1 MKRIKT
7 IILGAAGR
15 DFHNFNTYFRDNKK
29 YDVIAFT
36 ATQIPDIEDRTYPP
50 ELAGPQYPS
59 GIPIYNEKDI
69 TQLINEYGIDQVVMS
84 YSDISHLL
92 VMQKASKILAYGPD
106 FRLMGTKHTCI
117 KSSKPIVAICAVRT
131 GSGKSQVTRKLGNL
145 LREKGKRVAV
155 IRHPMPY
162 GDLRKQIWQRFDEIS
177 DLDKHECTIE
187 EREEYFPHIMSG
199 NLVFA
204 GVDYAKILEEAEKE
218 ADIILWDGGNNDFP
232 FYLPDLWIT
241 VTDPHR
247 LGHETTY
254 YPGHTNLIASDVVI
268 INKIDTADPEAVKT
282 LIETVKKENPNAE
295 IINAKS
301 PITVEDPDVIKGKR
315 VLVIEDGPTLTHG
328 DMEYGAG
335 IVAAKKFEALEI
347 VDPRPFAVRSIAET
361 FNKYKH
367 LNQVLPAMGYG
378 DEQIK
383 DLEETINKSDA
394 EGVVIGTPIDLR
406 RLLTINKPTTR
417 VTYDMDDKS
426 AQNLF
431 DILKS
436 RGLA

>member
-1 MKRIKT
+1 
-7 IILGAAGR
+7 
-15 DFHNFNTYFRDNKK
+15 
-29 YDVIAFT
+29 
-36 ATQIPDIEDRTYPP
+36 
-50 ELAGPQYPS
+50 
-59 GIPIYNEKDI
+59 
-69 TQLINEYGIDQVVMS
+69 
-84 YSDISHLL
+84 
-92 VMQKASKILAYGPD
+92 
-106 FRLMGTKHTCI
+106 
-117 KSSKPIVAICAVRT
+117 
-131 GSGKSQVTRKLGNL
+131 
-145 LREKGKRVAV
+145 
-155 IRHPMPY
+155 
-162 GDLRKQIWQRFDEIS
+162 
-177 DLDKHECTIE
+177 
-187 EREEYFPHIMSG
+187 MSG